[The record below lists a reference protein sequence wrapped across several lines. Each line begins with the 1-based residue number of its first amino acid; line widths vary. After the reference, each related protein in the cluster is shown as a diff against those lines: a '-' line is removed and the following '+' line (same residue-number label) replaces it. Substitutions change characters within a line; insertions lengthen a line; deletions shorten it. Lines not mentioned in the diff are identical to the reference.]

1 MLEMTVRC
9 SPIPTTPNQQ
19 RIKPS
24 FASGI
29 HRDIEPMDIRQDRE
43 QNPFSNGL
51 IQLILGAV
59 IMWMGKTTWE
69 QSSAIAALDMQV
81 ESFIEQ
87 QHNMVAEHTKIQ
99 NQLDERTQLRFT
111 RTDGEKMSIRSAICA
126 TN

>member
-1 MLEMTVRC
+1 
-9 SPIPTTPNQQ
+9 
-19 RIKPS
+19 
-24 FASGI
+24 
-29 HRDIEPMDIRQDRE
+29 MDIRQDRE